1 MDIAGIGTDIVEV
14 IRIAQ
19 MIEKHGEVFLER
31 VFTAREIAY
40 CRARKHATEHY
51 AGRWAAKEAI
61 LKCLG
66 TGWAKGISWTDM
78 EVRNDFSGAPRV
90 GLFGAA
96 RERADT
102 LGITDIWITIS
113 HCRAYAVA
121 YALAVTRTAPR
132 PPLTDDETLA

>member
-14 IRIAQ
+14 IRIGQ
-19 MIEKHGEVFLER
+19 MLEKHGEVFLDR
-31 VFTAREIAY
+31 VFTAREIHY
-40 CRARKHATEHY
+40 CKARKHATEHY

-66 TGWAKGISWTDM
+66 TGWSKGISWTDV

-90 GLFGAA
+90 NLFGMA
-96 RERADT
+96 RDRADE

-113 HCRAYAVA
+113 HCRAYATATAVA
-121 YALAVTRTAPR
+121 VRSATPR
-132 PPLTDDETLA
+132 PPLADDEASA